1 MDIGFVGLSGG
12 SALMARRA
20 ARAGFSVFGCDRE
33 GRAAGL
39 ANEKVLVALPNAVAL
54 ARALSSAPRVVWIN
68 VDPGRDTELAIQD
81 VWPELAQGD
90 IIVDAGAA
98 RHEDAA
104 RREAALATVKI
115 HFVDCAVAPAE
126 DNVDD
131 GPALYFGGSPAAARM
146 FGPVAELLAPERGWL
161 HAGPAGS
168 GHFFRTM
175 LETVPGR
182 VASMVKTMQSGNPVG
197 NAQLEQLRV
206 LCESFG
212 KDANK

>member
-12 SALMARRA
+12 SALVARRA
-20 ARAGFSVFGCDRE
+20 AHGGFNVFGCDPE
-33 GRAAGL
+33 GRAAAL
-39 ANEKVLVALPNAVAL
+39 ADEKVLVALPNAVAL

-68 VDPGRDTELAIQD
+68 VHPGRETELAIQD

-90 IIVDAGAA
+90 VIVDAGAA

-126 DNVDD
+126 GDADD
-131 GPALYFGGSPAAARM
+131 GPALYFGGSPAAARI
-146 FGPVAELLAPERGWL
+146 FGPLAELLAPERGWL

-168 GHFFRTM
+168 GYFFRTM
-175 LETVPGR
+175 LETAPGQG
-182 VASMVKTMQSGNPVG
+182 ASMAKAMQSGNPDG
-197 NAQLEQLRV
+197 NAPLERLRV

-212 KDANK
+212 KDASK